1 MEELFPLLG
10 EMHKNSYDTDEV
22 VWSTIEKQF
31 ETAKGE
37 VIELTP
43 EEEAK
48 FRAAAKPVW
57 EDWVKKANS
66 KGLPGDEMMDYFKS
80 LLEEAGVEVM
90 F

>member
-1 MEELFPLLG
+1 MNLDKFNELPEDLQAKMEELFPLLG

-48 FRAAAKPVW
+48 FRAVAKPVW
-57 EDWVKKANS
+57 EDWVKK
-66 KGLPGDEMMDYFKS
+66 G
-80 LLEEAGVEVM
+80 
-90 F
+90 